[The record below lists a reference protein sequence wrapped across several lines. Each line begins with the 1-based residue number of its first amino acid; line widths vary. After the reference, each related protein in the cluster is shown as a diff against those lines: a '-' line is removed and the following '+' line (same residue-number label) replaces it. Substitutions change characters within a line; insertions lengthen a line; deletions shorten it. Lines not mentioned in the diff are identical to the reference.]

1 MLCLCVAM
9 DRNKL
14 IGHNNALPW
23 HLPADLKHFR
33 AITMGKP
40 IIMGRKTYE
49 SIGRPLPGRKNIVL
63 SRNPNLT
70 IVGCQVL
77 QRIEELLILEKQYRE
92 SVLIG
97 GATLYKELLPKV
109 QRMYVTWVHGTFV
122 GDTYFPDYHPEK
134 WQEVERFD
142 YPADAQNRYPY
153 SFAVLMQKSL

>member
-1 MLCLCVAM
+1 M

-97 GATLYKELLPKV
+97 GATLYKQLLPKV
-109 QRMYVTWVHGTFV
+109 QRMYVTWLSG
-122 GDTYFPDYHPEK
+122 
-134 WQEVERFD
+134 
-142 YPADAQNRYPY
+142 
-153 SFAVLMQKSL
+153 